1 MAKAGFVDKHKA
13 LKLED
18 VKPNT
23 NYAFTINPINKYQMF
38 NSFTRLSDIM
48 KEMHHYL
55 GCLKHYV
62 LYPEISPK
70 GRFHLHGWIWFNDN
84 IEIMQFYI
92 DYLPTLQN
100 KCTYEMDVLTDVKIW
115 TEYCLKQK
123 SFHDYFV
130 LQTYHS
136 VPLKFD
142 FGSIM
147 DNNIKKNKDR
157 A

>member
-1 MAKAGFVDKHKA
+1 MAKASFPKGFKNKHKA

-18 VKPNT
+18 VKIGV
-23 NYAFTINPINKYQMF
+23 NYAFTVNPIDKYQLF
-38 NSFTRLSDIM
+38 KSFTRLNDIN

-55 GCLKHYV
+55 GTLKHYV

-92 DYLPTLQN
+92 DYLPMLQQ
-100 KCTYEMDVLTDVKIW
+100 KCCYEMDELNDVAVW
-115 TEYCLKQK
+115 TAYCTKQK
-123 SFHDYFV
+123 TLHDYYTM
-130 LQTYHS
+130 QTYQP
-136 VPLKFD
+136 VPIKHD
-142 FGSIM
+142 FGT
-147 DNNIKKNKDR
+147 